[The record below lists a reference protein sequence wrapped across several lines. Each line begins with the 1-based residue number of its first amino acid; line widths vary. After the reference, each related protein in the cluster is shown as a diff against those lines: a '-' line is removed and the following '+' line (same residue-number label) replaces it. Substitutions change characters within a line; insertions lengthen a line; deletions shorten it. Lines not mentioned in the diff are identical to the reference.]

1 MALQS
6 DDVRRILR
14 HPALASSTHKQYLA
28 FFDHWQ
34 LSSRNSYG
42 PESDPH
48 IPEGLHRETES
59 RVCEFVVWQLKRG
72 VRGPSIMTQLAAIN
86 YFHSIRGLG
95 LPLSTMR
102 RLKQLLRVVGCL
114 DEGGAMCACP
124 E

>member
-1 MALQS
+1 MALHS
-6 DDVRRILR
+6 GDVEEIHT
-14 HPALASSTHKQYLA
+14 HPVLTSSTRKRYLA
-28 FFDHWQ
+28 HFNHWQ
-34 LSSRNSYG
+34 LFSRTFYG

-48 IPEGLHRETES
+48 IPEGLHREAES

-72 VRGPSIMTQLAAIN
+72 VQGPSIMTQLAAIN

-114 DEGGAMCACP
+114 DEGGAMCVCP